1 MEPPPPRHF
10 FFCPACC
17 RISARNEVEINKY
30 HQQHSG
36 CSSGLGRQNSARNA
50 VACGNQAVTR
60 SPKAGQSEREVGR
73 GSPQR
78 EGKAPDHDHQK
89 AAGEQ
94 IATAPTDPYFTTDI
108 LPFRP
113 DHQEL
118 DLICDP
124 PMLHATKPLA
134 NEARRQRLV
143 LLLERQQQLSQQS
156 TVLEHRP

>member
-1 MEPPPPRHF
+1 MSEAVNTHAH
-10 FFCPACC
+10 ACHHKKC
-17 RISARNEVEINKY
+17 RDNR
-30 HQQHSG
+30 
-36 CSSGLGRQNSARNA
+36 
-50 VACGNQAVTR
+50 
-60 SPKAGQSEREVGR
+60 
-73 GSPQR
+73 
-78 EGKAPDHDHQK
+78 
-89 AAGEQ
+89 EQ

-134 NEARRQRLV
+134 NEARWQRLVLPV